1 MVDNAAENEKALH
14 SSGSRM
20 PPSACLHSNSLLAI
34 DEEIPDL
41 GMLGSVEVGEDG
53 GILFDPS
60 SDSRDDDMDYEMGRY
75 SHSVAEDESM
85 DDGDEGVEAPPE
97 YACLWDSLLMY
108 GCIGCDPCVATC
120 VNPQKEG
127 ILKKGGSRIPVHG
140 EHSLNS
146 RSVSFSLL
154 DIKTFPMTL
163 GNNPCATS
171 GPPVMLDWESK
182 PTFERV
188 VSLDEYERS
197 RSPRRTR
204 KMLKLSY
211 RDRKGILEGQ
221 QGFTAEE
228 VNQAWAEAIKIRQQ
242 RNETLRRSSL
252 MHTWDDVWESAQRK
266 CHRVAEAVGMA

>member
-1 MVDNAAENEKALH
+1 
-14 SSGSRM
+14 M
-20 PPSACLHSNSLLAI
+20 PPSACLPSI
-34 DEEIPDL
+34 DEEMISDSN
-41 GMLGSVEVGEDG
+41 MLGSVEVGEDG
-53 GILFDPS
+53 VVLLWPS
-60 SDSRDDDMDYEMGRY
+60 SDSRDDMNFEIDGY
-75 SHSVAEDESM
+75 SHSVVEDDVDE
-85 DDGDEGVEAPPE
+85 EGVEAPPE
-97 YACLWDSLLMY
+97 YFSLWDTLLY
-108 GCIGCDPCVATC
+108 GCIGCDPCVSTF
-120 VNPQKEG
+120 VNPPKEG
-127 ILKKGGSRIPVHG
+127 ILKKGSSRIHG
-140 EHSLNS
+140 AQSLNG
-146 RSVSFSLL
+146 RSVSFSSL

-242 RNETLRRSSL
+242 RHETLRRGL
-252 MHTWDDVWESAQRK
+252 LLNTWDDVWESAQRK